1 MLNNPVMFE
10 IGIIPNANISK
21 LKSNQKMK
29 IYKSAG
35 EEFEN
40 EKKTRYRFYA
50 KSLIHSSLISLTS
63 SNCRSVFRTLSN
75 TPS

>member
-1 MLNNPVMFE
+1 MFE

-40 EKKTRYRFYA
+40 EKKQDPDFMQ
-50 KSLIHSSLISLTS
+50 SL
-63 SNCRSVFRTLSN
+63 
-75 TPS
+75 

>member
-1 MLNNPVMFE
+1 MFE

-40 EKKTRYRFYA
+40 EKKNKIQILCKVFNTQ
-50 KSLIHSSLISLTS
+50 LT
-63 SNCRSVFRTLSN
+63 NFTNFEQL
-75 TPS
+75 